1 MNSKLDT
8 HNMGLRPHVALW
20 RTTRFELDLS
30 QPRVMGILNLT
41 PDSFSNTGQ
50 LATVTQ
56 AIAHAEKMVDAGASI
71 LDIGG
76 ESTRPGAAALTHEEE
91 WRRISG
97 VLKQLIKW
105 NVPLSVD
112 TYHPQTMAKALDMGV
127 DIINDIWALRRA
139 GCIEAVAASQCGIC
153 LMHMHGEPQTMHLNP
168 MLGDVLDSVQTF
180 FYQLLALTD
189 KAGIQQNRLVIDPG
203 IGFGKTVTQNF
214 ELLRKQQ
221 QLLNLGIPLMV
232 GWSNKS
238 SLGAVSGLPV
248 EDRLAPSLAAAV
260 LALERGAKIL
270 RVHAVA
276 ETIAALAV
284 WRADKGFCDNRNI
297 LFTG

>member
-1 MNSKLDT
+1 MSSELDT

-30 QPRVMGILNLT
+30 QPRVMGILNLS
-41 PDSFSNTGQ
+41 PDSFSNTEQ
-50 LATVTQ
+50 LATDTQ
-56 AIAHAEKMVDAGASI
+56 AIAHAEKMLDAGASI

-76 ESTRPGAAALTHEEE
+76 ESTRPGAAALTHEQE

-112 TYHPQTMAKALDMGV
+112 TYHPQTMAKALDLGV
-127 DIINDIWALRRA
+127 DIINDVWALRQA
-139 GCIEAVAASQCGIC
+139 GSIEAVATSQCGIC
-153 LMHMHGEPQTMHLNP
+153 LMHMHGEPQTMQLNP
-168 MLGDVLDSVQTF
+168 MSGDVLDSVQTF
-180 FYQLLALTD
+180 FYQLLELTD
-189 KAGIQQNRLVIDPG
+189 KAGIQRNRLVIDPG
-203 IGFGKTVTQNF
+203 IGFGKSVTQNF

-221 QLLNLGIPLMV
+221 QLLNLGVPLMV

-248 EDRLAPSLAAAV
+248 ENRLAPSLAAAV

-276 ETIAALAV
+276 ETLAALAV
-284 WRADKGFCDNRNI
+284 WRADKGFCDNGNS
-297 LFTG
+297 LLT

>member
-1 MNSKLDT
+1 MNSEIHT

-50 LATVTQ
+50 IVTDTQ

-76 ESTRPGAAALTHEEE
+76 ESTRPGAAALSHEQE

-127 DIINDIWALRRA
+127 DIINDVWALRQA
-139 GCIEAVAASQCGIC
+139 GCIEAVATSQCGIC
-153 LMHMHGEPQTMHLNP
+153 LMHMHGEPQTMQLNP

-180 FYQLLALTD
+180 FYELLASTD
-189 KAGIQQNRLVIDPG
+189 KAGIQRNRLVIDPG

-221 QLLNLGIPLMV
+221 QLLNLGVPLMV

-248 EDRLAPSLAAAV
+248 ENRLAPSLAAAV

-276 ETIAALAV
+276 ETIAALAI
-284 WRADKGFCDNRNI
+284 WRADKGFCDNAHN
-297 LFTG
+297 LLT

>member
-1 MNSKLDT
+1 MNSEIHI

-50 LATVTQ
+50 IVTDTQ

-76 ESTRPGAAALTHEEE
+76 ESTRPGAAALSHEQE

-127 DIINDIWALRRA
+127 DIINDVWALRQA
-139 GCIEAVAASQCGIC
+139 GCIEAVATSQCGIC
-153 LMHMHGEPQTMHLNP
+153 LMHMHGEPQTMQLNP

-180 FYQLLALTD
+180 FYELLASTD
-189 KAGIQQNRLVIDPG
+189 KAGIQRNRLVIDPG

-221 QLLNLGIPLMV
+221 QLLNLGVPLMV

-248 EDRLAPSLAAAV
+248 ENRLAPSLAAAV

-276 ETIAALAV
+276 ETIAALAI
-284 WRADKGFCDNRNI
+284 WRADKGFCDNAHN
-297 LFTG
+297 LLT

>member
-1 MNSKLDT
+1 MNSELHT

-50 LATVTQ
+50 IVTDTQ

-76 ESTRPGAAALTHEEE
+76 ESTRPGAAALSHEQE

-127 DIINDIWALRRA
+127 DIINDVWALRQA
-139 GCIEAVAASQCGIC
+139 GCIEAVATSQCGIC
-153 LMHMHGEPQTMHLNP
+153 LMHMHGEPQTMQLNP

-189 KAGIQQNRLVIDPG
+189 KAGIQRNRLVIDPG

-221 QLLNLGIPLMV
+221 QLLNLGVPLMV

-248 EDRLAPSLAAAV
+248 ENRLAPSLAAAV

-276 ETIAALAV
+276 ETIAALAI
-284 WRADKGFCDNRNI
+284 WRADKGFCDNAHN
-297 LFTG
+297 LLT

>member
-260 LALERGAKIL
+260 LALERGVKIL

>member
-1 MNSKLDT
+1 MNSEIHI

-50 LATVTQ
+50 IVTDTQ

-76 ESTRPGAAALTHEEE
+76 ESTRPGAAALSHEQE

-127 DIINDIWALRRA
+127 DIINDVWALRQA
-139 GCIEAVAASQCGIC
+139 GCIEAVATSQCGIC
-153 LMHMHGEPQTMHLNP
+153 LMHMHGEPQTMQLNP

-180 FYQLLALTD
+180 FYQLLASTD
-189 KAGIQQNRLVIDPG
+189 KAGIQRNRLVIDPG

-221 QLLNLGIPLMV
+221 QLLNLGVPLMV

-248 EDRLAPSLAAAV
+248 ENRLAPSLAAAV

-276 ETIAALAV
+276 ETIAALAI
-284 WRADKGFCDNRNI
+284 WRADKGFCDNAHN
-297 LFTG
+297 LLT

>member
-1 MNSKLDT
+1 MSSKLDT

-41 PDSFSNTGQ
+41 PDSFSNTKQ
-50 LATVTQ
+50 LVTDTQ